1 MRSVSAS
8 PRVAGC
14 ALDPDTRRTARS
26 ASGSAPTTSKRDC
39 SPVVNSALPPS
50 AYATTWALVSI
61 SPSGVNTTPE
71 PAPSPRRLRTVRL
84 ATLGSTVVATVDT
97 TRLYA
102 SRASVSWSRSMSG
115 GNAGT
120 SAVDAVPGF
129 AQREAGAGCH
139 DGPARRVHR
148 GGPAQRVAGDRAAQ
162 PGALAIRIRPARSRC
177 RPSRPSSRTY
187 SRPASPPR
195 WRTVHA
201 SALLR
206 GHSDS
211 YTFGQGGAP
220 LLLAERHFARKWTT
234 WQASTR
240 VQGVAGRSPPVRSR
254 VRAATAAY
262 PGRYAARSWSPRY
275 VATATTSRTWTRCA
289 TRAPGG
295 RSTGWA
301 AGTSGTAG
309 SAGAAVRAPPD
320 AYAPDRHSSGRS
332 NQRSSSKPADTA
344 APPRPSVHGRSAY
357 FANSSRASA
366 RYPGRASSPARVWC
380 AGQRRYP
387 SAS

>member
-129 AQREAGAGCH
+129 AQR
-139 DGPARRVHR
+139 
-148 GGPAQRVAGDRAAQ
+148 
-162 PGALAIRIRPARSRC
+162 
-177 RPSRPSSRTY
+177 
-187 SRPASPPR
+187 
-195 WRTVHA
+195 
-201 SALLR
+201 
-206 GHSDS
+206 
-211 YTFGQGGAP
+211 
-220 LLLAERHFARKWTT
+220 HFARKWTT

-301 AGTSGTAG
+301 AGTSG
-309 SAGAAVRAPPD
+309 
-320 AYAPDRHSSGRS
+320 
-332 NQRSSSKPADTA
+332 
-344 APPRPSVHGRSAY
+344 
-357 FANSSRASA
+357 
-366 RYPGRASSPARVWC
+366 
-380 AGQRRYP
+380 
-387 SAS
+387 